1 MAFKYSVLAL
11 FIACLIALSQAA
23 PVKDVSST
31 SIEISNTYLTPSSE
45 RFAVA
50 VQRLDELID
59 DDGKL
64 LAERISAVLMTFDIE
79 DNQILVNK
87 VPIELGISSVQVF
100 EAQIIPAD
108 VKAED
113 FLKYQDNFDVGLV
126 TVEIESNVESFTTD
140 VENVIGYRVRINI
153 RILEIDGESVVQTE
167 ATEKIIEYKAID
179 AIDGDKDDV
188 TDPIYADNQE
198 TATTANN
205 NINNNNDDNNTNNSD
220 NINSY
225 IFNYDT
231 LNSRIRH
238 WWRCSPKIVRIVITS
253 LLLTLSFGIFFMAVP
268 AIIQG
273 FIRLLPK
280 DSSLYQPISLG
291 NDGDND
297 DSSDGSEKVIFV
309 VDDEKLP
316 LMVEQE
322 KI

>member
-11 FIACLIALSQAA
+11 FIACLIALSQAV
-23 PVKDVSST
+23 PIKDVSNT
-31 SIEISNTYLTPSSE
+31 SIEISTTYLTPSSE
-45 RFAVA
+45 RFAVT

-64 LAERISAVLMTFDIE
+64 LAEKISSVLMTFDIE
-79 DNQILVNK
+79 DGQILVNK
-87 VPIELGISSVQVF
+87 VPIELGFSSVQVF

-108 VKAED
+108 VKPED
-113 FLKYQDNFDVGLV
+113 FSKYQDNFDVGLV
-126 TVEIESNVESFTTD
+126 TVEVESNVESFTIN
-140 VENVIGYRVRINI
+140 VEKVIGYRVRINI
-153 RILEIDGESVVQTE
+153 RILEIDGENVVQTE
-167 ATEKIIEYKAID
+167 ATEKIIEYKALD
-179 AIDGDKDDV
+179 AIDGDKDDI
-188 TDPIYADNQE
+188 TAPIYADNQE
-198 TATTANN
+198 TATTANDN
-205 NINNNNDDNNTNNSD
+205 NNNNNNNDDD

-225 IFNYDT
+225 SSNYDA
-231 LNSRIRH
+231 LNSRVRH

-273 FIRLLPK
+273 FIRLVPK
-280 DSSLYQPISLG
+280 NSSLHQPVTLG

-297 DSSDGSEKVIFV
+297 DGSEKVIFV

-316 LMVEQE
+316 LMLEQE

>member
-1 MAFKYSVLAL
+1 MVKVLFKPK
-11 FIACLIALSQAA
+11 Q
-23 PVKDVSST
+23 
-31 SIEISNTYLTPSSE
+31 
-45 RFAVA
+45 
-50 VQRLDELID
+50 
-59 DDGKL
+59 
-64 LAERISAVLMTFDIE
+64 
-79 DNQILVNK
+79 
-87 VPIELGISSVQVF
+87 
-100 EAQIIPAD
+100 
-108 VKAED
+108 
-113 FLKYQDNFDVGLV
+113 LK
-126 TVEIESNVESFTTD
+126 
-140 VENVIGYRVRINI
+140 
-153 RILEIDGESVVQTE
+153 
-167 ATEKIIEYKAID
+167 KIIEYKAID

-273 FIRLLPK
+273 FIRLVPK
-280 DSSLYQPISLG
+280 NSSLHQPVSLG

-297 DSSDGSEKVIFV
+297 DASDGSEKVIFV

-316 LMVEQE
+316 LMLEQE

>member
-1 MAFKYSVLAL
+1 MAFKYSILAL
-11 FIACLIALSQAA
+11 FIACLIALSQAV
-23 PVKDVSST
+23 PMKDVSST

-79 DNQILVNK
+79 EGQILVNK
-87 VPIELGISSVQVF
+87 VPIELGISKIQVF
-100 EAQIIPAD
+100 EAQIVPAD
-108 VKAED
+108 VKPED
-113 FLKYQDNFDVGLV
+113 FLKYQDNFDIGLV
-126 TVEIESNVESFTTD
+126 TVEIESSVESFTTD
-140 VENVIGYRVRINI
+140 VENIIGYRVRINI
-153 RILEIDGESVVQTE
+153 RILEVDGENVVQTE
-167 ATEKIIEYKAID
+167 ATEKIIEYKALD
-179 AIDGDKDDV
+179 AIDGDKDDI
-188 TDPIYADNQE
+188 TTPIYADNQE
-198 TATTANN
+198 IATTTNNNINSSNN
-205 NINNNNDDNNTNNSD
+205 NINNPVNTN
-220 NINSY
+220 SY
-225 IFNYDT
+225 LFNYDT
-231 LNSRIRH
+231 LNNRIRH

-253 LLLTLSFGIFFMAVP
+253 LVLTLSFGIFFMAVP

-280 DSSLYQPISLG
+280 DSSLYQPINLC
-291 NDGDND
+291 NDDDND

-316 LMVEQE
+316 LMLEQE

>member
-79 DNQILVNK
+79 DGQILVNK
-87 VPIELGISSVQVF
+87 LPIELGFSSVQVF

-108 VKAED
+108 VKPED
-113 FLKYQDNFDVGLV
+113 FSKYQDNFDVGLV
-126 TVEIESNVESFTTD
+126 TVEIKSNVETFTTD
-140 VENVIGYRVRINI
+140 VKKVIGYRVGINI
-153 RILEIDGESVVQTE
+153 RILEIDGENVVQTE
-167 ATEKIIEYKAID
+167 ATEKIIEYKALD
-179 AIDGDKDDV
+179 AIDGDKDDI
-188 TDPIYADNQE
+188 TAPIYADNQE
-198 TATTANN
+198 NATTAND
-205 NINNNNDDNNTNNSD
+205 NNNNNNS
-220 NINSY
+220 Y
-225 IFNYDT
+225 LPNYNT
-231 LNSRIRH
+231 LNSRVRH

-253 LLLTLSFGIFFMAVP
+253 LILTLSFGIFFMAVP

-273 FIRLLPK
+273 FIRLVPK
-280 DSSLYQPISLG
+280 NSSLYQPVILG
-291 NDGDND
+291 SDGDND
-297 DSSDGSEKVIFV
+297 DDASDASEKVIFV

-316 LMVEQE
+316 LILEQE